1 MAEALRRSGETP
13 AAFARRH
20 GLQEERVRRWGRWGR
35 TAAGRAGV
43 AFAPVRVVTAEASAA
58 LEVAVGGA
66 VVRVK
71 AGFDAALLRQ
81 VVGAL
86 GGGAC

>member
-1 MAEALRRSGETP
+1 
-13 AAFARRH
+13 
-20 GLQEERVRRWGRWGR
+20 
-35 TAAGRAGV
+35 V
-43 AFAPVRVVTAEASAA
+43 AFAPVRVVMAEASAA

-71 AGFDAALLRQ
+71 VGFDAALLRE